1 MKAKYPVFGNPE
13 AHIPDSFEVTCY
25 ENTLTYI
32 EKFYDLDEQLA
43 NTLIKRTEFIIN
55 FSQSIS
61 NLSLTVKDHYDKNQ
75 RTLSF
80 TLVLKAT
87 KQQILSSLIS
97 EFVNQY
103 IGLYG
108 KDSLKEL
115 LDSVMIFPECPS
127 EQNDSPVLKAER
139 MNDGTYRFDEIHE

>member
-32 EKFYDLDEQLA
+32 EKYYNLDEQLA
-43 NTLIKRTEFIIN
+43 NTLIKNTGSIIN
-55 FSQSIS
+55 LYQDGSVIFKGRYNKKQHDVSI
-61 NLSLTVKDHYDKNQ
+61 
-75 RTLSF
+75 

-97 EFVNQY
+97 EFVSQY

-115 LDSVMIFPECPS
+115 LNTVLFFPDCPS
-127 EQNDSPVLKAER
+127 EQDNSPVLIPER
-139 MNDGTYRFDEIHE
+139 MNNGNYRLVDKHE